1 MATQEQID
9 WLAACMVQAGVSQD
23 DAQKAATQLASE
35 TEEKD

>member
-9 WLAACMVQAGVSQD
+9 WLASCMVQAGVSQD
-23 DAQKAATQLASE
+23 VAQTAASQLADE